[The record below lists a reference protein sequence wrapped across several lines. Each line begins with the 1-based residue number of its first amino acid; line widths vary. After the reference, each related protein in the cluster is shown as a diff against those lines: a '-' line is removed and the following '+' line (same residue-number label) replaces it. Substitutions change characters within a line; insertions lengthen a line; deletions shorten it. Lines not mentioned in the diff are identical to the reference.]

1 MRFWLFVK
9 LLAAIA
15 VLGVMA
21 FTGMLAYHVT
31 VQPLGGIFEQI
42 IPNPAEVLG
51 GQADID
57 FAKMLDSAELPDVEP
72 GERAFAKAHELI
84 ALGDLAEAR
93 EKLTAIVNVYPTSNS
108 APIARRIVGEMNLDE
123 ILSSA
128 HKEGKQ
134 THTVVRGDSYFGIAA
149 KYKTSLDL
157 MMHLNGLMELR
168 NLQPGDELI
177 VLPQEFRLL
186 IEPGRL
192 AVSLW
197 DGGRFLR
204 EYPIVHLGHSGA
216 IPNLVTTLE
225 AKSAVFNG
233 KAVQPQSK
241 HFRSAEKSLQI
252 AKSPL
257 RIRPFDEADDDR
269 PRGIFLRPVDVEEL
283 FLLIRAGNS
292 VEIRNPTIPPR

>member
-9 LLAAIA
+9 LVAAIA
-15 VLGVMA
+15 VCGVMA
-21 FTGMLAYHVT
+21 VTGMLAYHVI
-31 VQPLGGIFEQI
+31 VQPLGGIFEKI

-51 GQADID
+51 GQRDID

-84 ALGDLAEAR
+84 ALGELADAR
-93 EKLTAIVNVYPTSNS
+93 EKLSAIVNVYPTSTS

-128 HKEGKQ
+128 FMEGKQ
-134 THTVVRGDSYFGIAA
+134 THTVGRGDSYFGIAT

-157 MMHLNGLMELR
+157 MMHLNGIMEMR

-177 VLPQEFRLL
+177 VLPQEFRIL
-186 IEPGRL
+186 IEPGRM

-204 EYPIVHLGHSGA
+204 EYPVVHLSHSGP
-216 IPNLVTTLE
+216 IPNQLTTLE
-225 AKSAVFNG
+225 AKSAIFNG

-241 HFRSAEKSLQI
+241 NFRSAEKSLQI
-252 AKSPL
+252 TKSPL

-269 PRGIFLRPVDVEEL
+269 PRGIYLSPADLEEL
-283 FLLIRAGNS
+283 FLLIRPGNS
-292 VEIRNPTIPPR
+292 VEIRNPAVARK